1 MLTGVPN
8 LTNSG
13 SFCFGNMESFTM
25 FLVYDSVCVAMSD
38 VVMSLDS
45 DGRDLGGVGLKSCL
59 IPFDLIREWA
69 PP

>member
-1 MLTGVPN
+1 
-8 LTNSG
+8 
-13 SFCFGNMESFTM
+13 MESFTM